1 MYSNWNIYKRC
12 VYNLKL
18 LSVFLKKEKGKGRGR
33 GKGRI
38 KLSAKGQARHLFTLL
53 FSTLDKD
60 TRIISASV
68 LADVRLI
75 YDAPNSGLKL
85 QESKLRLDI
94 RGNFFMVR
102 AVKH

>member
-1 MYSNWNIYKRC
+1 M
-12 VYNLKL
+12 YNLKVTECV
-18 LSVFLKKEKGKGRGR
+18 SKKGKGKGKGKGEGEEK

-60 TRIISASV
+60 TRIISASA
-68 LADVRLI
+68 LAVVRLF

-85 QESKLRLDI
+85 QESRLRLDI